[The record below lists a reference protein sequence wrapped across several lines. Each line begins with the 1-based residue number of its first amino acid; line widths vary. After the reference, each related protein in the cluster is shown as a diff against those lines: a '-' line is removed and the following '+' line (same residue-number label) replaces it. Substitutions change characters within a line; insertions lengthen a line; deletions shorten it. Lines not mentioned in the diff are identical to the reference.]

1 MLRLGAIL
9 FTAVTVLAAC
19 GGSAAQAPAAP
30 ASSAAPAVAAPAVAA
45 PAVAANTGPC
55 GAKGTG
61 SLTVLGTPQEEYIQ
75 AVAKAFT
82 DECGIKTT
90 YVRLS
95 SGEAL
100 AKLKADK
107 ANPQFSVWWGGP
119 ADGYI
124 AAEKDG
130 VLENYIPKNSEKI
143 PAQYKDAKG
152 LWTGI
157 YVGALGLA
165 VNTKILKDKNLPEP
179 TSWADLAK
187 PIYKGQISIAH
198 PASSGTSYT
207 FVATQMF
214 LVNRDIE
221 KGFAYLKAFHQNV
234 LQYQKTGAA
243 PARQAGQGEVAIGI
257 VFSHDTVAAI
267 EEGFKDLKVVFPSEG
282 TGYEIG
288 GMALVAKAPDPI
300 AAKTFMDWASTAKT
314 QEIGQSVKA
323 YQIPTNSDAKV
334 SEKSVKLA
342 SVKTVPYDFQ
352 WAGDQKK
359 VIVDRFSN
367 EVAPQPK

>member
-1 MLRLGAIL
+1 MRRLGAIL
-9 FTAVTVLAAC
+9 VTALTVLAAC
-19 GGSAAQAPAAP
+19 GGSATPTPAA
-30 ASSAAPAVAAPAVAA
+30 SAAPAVAAATAAPSAAA
-45 PAVAANTGPC
+45 PANSGPC
-55 GAKGTG
+55 GPKGSG

-75 AVAKAFT
+75 AVTKAFT
-82 DECGIKTT
+82 AECGIKTT

-100 AKLKADK
+100 AKLRADK

-124 AAEKDG
+124 AAEKDA
-130 VLENYIPKNSEKI
+130 VLESYVPKNSDKI

-214 LVNRDIE
+214 LVNRDLE
-221 KGFAYLKAFHQNV
+221 KGFAYLKQFHQNV

-300 AAKTFMDWASTAKT
+300 AGKTFMDWAATAKT
-314 QEIGQSVKA
+314 QEIGATVKA

-334 SEKSVKLA
+334 SDKSVKLA
-342 SVKTVPYDFQ
+342 LVKTVQYDFQ
-352 WAGDQKK
+352 WAGEQKK
-359 VIVDRFSN
+359 GIVDRFSN
-367 EVAPQPK
+367 EIAPQPK